1 MPRLNVVQ
9 FETSGG
15 KVKEVFDEIL
25 QARGWIGNIHRGI
38 ANSPAV
44 FDGFWQIH
52 KALKRGKLPP
62 AQVEAVRLIVSEEY
76 GCRYCVAAH
85 TMLGKRF
92 GLADDEMIALRRGA
106 PADPTLRALRAF
118 VHKLMAPKG
127 AVSDQDIAD
136 IRAAGYSDALITEV
150 VFAVALTVFTNL
162 FNRVHDTPLDE
173 IFPPVVPA

>member
-15 KVKEVFDEIL
+15 KVKEIFDEIL

-44 FDGFWQIH
+44 FDGFWQTH

-62 AQVEAVRLIVSEEY
+62 AEAEAVRLIVSEQY

-85 TMLGKRF
+85 TMLGKRL
-92 GLADDEMIALRRGA
+92 GLADDEMVALRNGTPSDSR
-106 PADPTLRALRAF
+106 LRALTAF
-118 VHKLMAPKG
+118 VRKLVAPKG
-127 AVSDQDIAD
+127 SVSDQDLD
-136 IRAAGYSDALITEV
+136 EIRGAGYSDALITEL
-150 VFAVALTVFTNL
+150 VFTVALTVFTNL

-173 IFPPVVPA
+173 LFPPVA